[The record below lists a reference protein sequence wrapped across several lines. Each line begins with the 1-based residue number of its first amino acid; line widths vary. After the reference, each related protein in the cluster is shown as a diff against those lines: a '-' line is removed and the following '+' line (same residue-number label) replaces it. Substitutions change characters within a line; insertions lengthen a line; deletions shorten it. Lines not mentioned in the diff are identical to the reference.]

1 MFIDIRVY
9 YNHNMLVWCICCI
22 LIGVGL
28 DANTFLAGAMERFN
42 TFFTEA
48 LERFNTSTYEYTY
61 TLDDKPCKIFIKIKK
76 GTKIWSIYDQD
87 NVDITHDIL
96 PYVGP

>member
-1 MFIDIRVY
+1 MP
-9 YNHNMLVWCICCI
+9 I
-22 LIGVGL
+22 LSSQEQWKDLIL
-28 DANTFLAGAMERFN
+28 SSQKHWKRFN

-76 GTKIWSIYDQD
+76 GTKILSIYDQD

>member
-28 DANTFLAGAMERFN
+28 DVNTFLAGAM
-42 TFFTEA
+42 
-48 LERFNTSTYEYTY
+48 ERFNTSTYEYTY

-76 GTKIWSIYDQD
+76 GTKIWSIYDQY

>member
-1 MFIDIRVY
+1 
-9 YNHNMLVWCICCI
+9 MLAWCICCI
-22 LIGVGL
+22 LICVDL
-28 DANTFLAGAMERFN
+28 DAN

-48 LERFNTSTYEYTY
+48 MERFNTSTYESTY
-61 TLDDKPCKIFIKIKK
+61 TVDDKPCKIFMKIKK

-96 PYVGP
+96 PYVGPESLA

>member
-1 MFIDIRVY
+1 M
-9 YNHNMLVWCICCI
+9 
-22 LIGVGL
+22 
-28 DANTFLAGAMERFN
+28 
-42 TFFTEA
+42 
-48 LERFNTSTYEYTY
+48 ERFNTSTYEGTC
-61 TLDDKPCKIFIKIKK
+61 TVDDKPCKVFIRIRK